1 MSWCH
6 NGIYTQYIHT
16 KYLPYMY
23 LLKTGAPG
31 GSMSQVIPFSIFES
45 VNICL
50 KHFVKVSAV
59 DKGRFRF
66 TISWHIIVSD
76 FVTAFRRSI
85 SLLVMFGLLIK
96 VFIERQFCFTFAR
109 SMWFLVPTW
118 RRTSLLSPWAHAMS
132 MAQTVEWKNVSP
144 FFDAQIKFHVS

>member
-45 VNICL
+45 MNICL

-76 FVTAFRRSI
+76 FITAFRRSI
-85 SLLVMFGLLIK
+85 LLLVMFGLFRK
-96 VFIERQFCFTFAR
+96 VFLLGQCGFWFQHGDEHHFCLREHMQCQWHRRCSERTFP
-109 SMWFLVPTW
+109 L
-118 RRTSLLSPWAHAMS
+118 SLMH
-132 MAQTVEWKNVSP
+132 K
-144 FFDAQIKFHVS
+144 